1 MSEPAPA
8 GTNTTAEAVPR
19 WVLSAAP
26 PAAAIVSV
34 LLAGLGLLSSQL
46 ALVLFALPIAVSAAW
61 AWDRRP
67 GAGGRVRV
75 TAAVAALSPSEQ
87 SASEQPASAFLR
99 YTIAFDLPPDV
110 ESVQLRLGAL
120 SARTSDLVVSR
131 AFAERI
137 EGRVPVLH
145 SGPQEILHIEY
156 RLVATGAAFVSAP
169 AEPLLVRR
177 VVAPPF
183 AAIASLPLP
192 SRLLG
197 LTGTHDSSRPGDGG
211 EFHDIHPFTPGD
223 RLRRIDWKAT
233 ARRAQLPGELY
244 VRRSHATADAT
255 VLLVVD
261 SRDDVGEN
269 VADWSR
275 STAAGK
281 GLGSMDIAREAASS
295 VAAGYIKTGDRVG
308 FQDLATQSRLIAA
321 GAGTRQLHRLLR
333 AIELTQPSGA
343 PSYRQRPPLV
353 TPGSLIYVFSTFL
366 DDEAGRMAE
375 LWRGGG
381 HRVMGIDVLPEPRLG
396 GLRREEAIALRIV
409 MMDRHDRIRELEAI
423 GVEIVRWR
431 ESSLSS
437 SLSGA
442 SSRDAQLRALSRVRS
457 RR

>member
-1 MSEPAPA
+1 MSEA
-8 GTNTTAEAVPR
+8 TASGSSAAETVPR

-34 LLAGLGLLSSQL
+34 LLAGLGLLSSQV

-67 GAGGRVRV
+67 RVGAPARV
-75 TAAVAALSPSEQ
+75 TATVTAPQ
-87 SASEQPASAFLR
+87 ASAQQASPQQASAYLH
-99 YTIAFDLPPDV
+99 YSIAFDLPPDV
-110 ESVQLRLGAL
+110 ESVQLRLGTL
-120 SARTSDLVVSR
+120 GARTSDLVLSR
-131 AFAERI
+131 ARARHL

-145 SGPQEILHIEY
+145 SGPQQILHIEY
-156 RLVATGAAFVSAP
+156 RLLATEAAFVSAP
-169 AEPLLVRR
+169 AEPFLVRR
-177 VVAPPF
+177 VVTPPF

-275 STAAGK
+275 STSAGK
-281 GLGSMDIAREAASS
+281 GLGSMDVAREAASS
-295 VAAGYIKTGDRVG
+295 VAAGYIKAGDRVG

-321 GAGTRQLHRLLR
+321 GAGTRHLHRVLR

-381 HRVMGIDVLPEPRLG
+381 HRVIGIDVLPTPRLD
-396 GLRREEAIALRIV
+396 GLRHEEAIALRIV
-409 MMDRHDRIRELEAI
+409 MMDRHDRIRALKAI
-423 GVEIVRWR
+423 GVEVLSWH
-431 ESSLSS
+431 EDSASASGSS
-437 SLSGA
+437 S
-442 SSRDAQLRALSRVRS
+442 REAQFRALSRVRS